1 MNFNINT
8 ILILFYYLVF
18 TSPTPFDHPIQ
29 IRVTAPK
36 RDQDSAAVW
45 YPEDDELLMSLT
57 KKYQYNWDL
66 ISDAWNS
73 SRGLITGYE
82 RSPWDCYMRWTQKD
96 DMSQF
101 IINHHNDGVS
111 EESTVE
117 VLIDNANDAT
127 ASSRPKRDMPKNIQ
141 KRDITRPRRNSSLAE
156 AMKKAAKKRADSNQ
170 KQCMYEPCFCCYLF
184 FSIVY

>member
-1 MNFNINT
+1 MK
-8 ILILFYYLVF
+8 LVYYFILVF
-18 TSPTPFDHPIQ
+18 TSPTHALFERQVQ

-36 RDQDSAAVW
+36 KDQDSAAVW
-45 YPEDDELLMSLT
+45 YPEDDEILMSLT

-66 ISDAWNS
+66 IADAWNS

-82 RSPWDCYMRWTQKD
+82 RSPWECYVRWTQKD

-101 IINHHNDGVS
+101 IISHYNESVS

-117 VLIDNANDAT
+117 VLIDSANDAV
-127 ASSRPKRDMPKNIQ
+127 SLSLNMRPKRDMPKNIQ
-141 KRDITRPRRNSSLAE
+141 KRDVTRPRRNSSLAE

-170 KQCMYEPCFCCYLF
+170 KQCVYAMCFVLL
-184 FSIVY
+184 I

>member
-1 MNFNINT
+1 M
-8 ILILFYYLVF
+8 F
-18 TSPTPFDHPIQ
+18 TSHATSEQQIQ

-36 RDQDSAAVW
+36 KDQDSTAIW

-66 ISDAWNS
+66 IADAWNS

-82 RSPWDCYMRWTQKD
+82 RSPWECYVRWTQKD

-101 IINHHNDGVS
+101 IINHYNENVNDA
-111 EESTVE
+111 STVE
-117 VLIDNANDAT
+117 ILTDNANDA
-127 ASSRPKRDMPKNIQ
+127 AALSLNMRPKREMPKNIQ
-141 KRDITRPRRNSSLAE
+141 KRDITKPRRNSSLAE

-170 KQCMYEPCFCCYLF
+170 KQCVYTTCF
-184 FSIVY
+184 IVYYYVFSHKFRSNLMF

>member
-1 MNFNINT
+1 M
-8 ILILFYYLVF
+8 F
-18 TSPTPFDHPIQ
+18 TPHISLEQQVQ

-36 RDQDSAAVW
+36 KDQDSAAIW

-66 ISDAWNS
+66 IADAWNS

-82 RSPWDCYMRWTQKD
+82 RSPWECYVRWTQKD

-101 IINHHNDGVS
+101 IISHDNESVND
-111 EESTVE
+111 ESTVE
-117 VLIDNANDAT
+117 ILTDNISDPLLNM
-127 ASSRPKRDMPKNIQ
+127 RPKRDTLKHIQ
-141 KRDITRPRRNSSLAE
+141 KRDITKPRRHSSLAE

-170 KQCMYEPCFCCYLF
+170 KQCMYKICVCYNSF
-184 FSIVY
+184 I